1 MIETPAD
8 WEQAIKLL
16 RLLSI
21 EMVELAEAGGWDE
34 VATWE
39 SKRQALLDELFQEKP
54 PAALAPALAEAVRT
68 VLANDAR
75 LKELASAEMSKLA
88 GYLKS
93 FDQGRRA
100 RHAYKTL

>member
-1 MIETPAD
+1 MIETSAD
-8 WEQAIKLL
+8 WQQAITLL

-39 SKRQALLDELFQEKP
+39 GKRQDLLNELFKETP
-54 PAALAPALAEAVRT
+54 PAALVPVLAEAVRT
-68 VLANDAR
+68 VLAHDAR
-75 LKELASAEMSKLA
+75 LKALAGTEMSKLA

-100 RHAYKTL
+100 RHAYQTP

>member
-1 MIETPAD
+1 MIETPND
-8 WEQAIKLL
+8 WEQAITLL
-16 RLLSI
+16 RLLSV

-34 VATWE
+34 VTTWE
-39 SKRQALLDELFQEKP
+39 DKRRALLDEMFQKKP
-54 PAALAPALAEAVRT
+54 PAAFATALAETVRT

-75 LKELASAEMSKLA
+75 LKALASLEMSKLA

-100 RHAYKTL
+100 RNAYQTL

>member
-1 MIETPAD
+1 MIETLED
-8 WEQAIKLL
+8 WEQAITLL

-39 SKRQALLDELFQEKP
+39 DKRQVLLDELFKQAP
-54 PAALAPALAEAVRT
+54 PAALAPALTETVRT

-75 LKELASAEMSKLA
+75 LKELASTEMGKLA

-100 RHAYKTL
+100 RHAYQTP